1 MYANLGA
8 EERRQLLS
16 LNVLGTF
23 IQVSIDDG
31 PGPSIKYQYAELVKL
46 FSVVSVLVRCCDL
59 SSECKTQE
67 GQPMAPNPYAIAN
80 QQLYPL
86 QSNVSALLF
95 KNRAFIK
102 KIVEENV
109 AQEDTKQLLLYLSY
123 ENAKF
128 SAELLTELLWQV
140 TYIYTYEMR
149 PYLDLLLL
157 LLLLEDSWQTN
168 RIINTLMGFND
179 DKEALFDIILKSKSN
194 YQKRAYQCIK
204 MLTNLFSRCELANKL
219 LNSERHMMDR
229 WITAVEWLN
238 EEMERRGNYGGA
250 SSQYSYNNWTPPV
263 QSNEASNGYFLE
275 RSQSAKMCLAKALE
289 LCPEEDNGEGADLSI
304 NDMDDDSVENDNT
317 HHIESSTSLA
327 DNNSLR
333 EGVAGE
339 GVAGEGVATTTN
351 KSPASSSPGN
361 TSSSPVLDKKTGE
374 VEK

>member
-1 MYANLGA
+1 
-8 EERRQLLS
+8 
-16 LNVLGTF
+16 
-23 IQVSIDDG
+23 
-31 PGPSIKYQYAELVKL
+31 
-46 FSVVSVLVRCCDL
+46 
-59 SSECKTQE
+59 
-67 GQPMAPNPYAIAN
+67 MAPNPYAIAN

-204 MLTNLFSRCELANKL
+204 MLTNLFSR
-219 LNSERHMMDR
+219 
-229 WITAVEWLN
+229 
-238 EEMERRGNYGGA
+238 
-250 SSQYSYNNWTPPV
+250 
-263 QSNEASNGYFLE
+263 
-275 RSQSAKMCLAKALE
+275 
-289 LCPEEDNGEGADLSI
+289 
-304 NDMDDDSVENDNT
+304 
-317 HHIESSTSLA
+317 
-327 DNNSLR
+327 
-333 EGVAGE
+333 
-339 GVAGEGVATTTN
+339 
-351 KSPASSSPGN
+351 
-361 TSSSPVLDKKTGE
+361 
-374 VEK
+374 